1 MRLAEIDPETW
12 VGSRNQKLTFSQ
24 PASPTACPP
33 YWRLSD
39 KGRGPMRYAAKSDLG
54 SSDGRISTS
63 CPFFTLPA
71 RPEAGLWND
80 RIKWPE
86 DNSVTNVV
94 ILEMLCLCSKAFEKC
109 PLSAGH
115 QPAADVCRHGTIDYP
130 PANRTIP
137 VQR

>member
-80 RIKWPE
+80 RISWSE
-86 DNSVTNVV
+86 DISVT
-94 ILEMLCLCSKAFEKC
+94 K
-109 PLSAGH
+109 
-115 QPAADVCRHGTIDYP
+115 CRHSRNLLPMFEDFREMSPFGGAPTG
-130 PANRTIP
+130 R
-137 VQR
+137 